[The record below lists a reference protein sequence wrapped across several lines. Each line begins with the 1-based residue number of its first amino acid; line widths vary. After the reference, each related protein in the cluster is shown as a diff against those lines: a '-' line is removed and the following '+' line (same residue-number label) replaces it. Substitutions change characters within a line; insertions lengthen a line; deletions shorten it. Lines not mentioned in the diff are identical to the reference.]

1 MAEVGDMSNLSQGI
15 SGPLF
20 QLSYMLLPSAP
31 HLVMVWPFGKK
42 GKKFMRWY
50 QQQLSIFTPSITSAI
65 PPEPLFSL
73 LTNIPQVT
81 FPICL
86 KSDSL
91 TGVSVRNLGNSQC
104 AVTFTVE
111 TDGKNRDLEISLG
124 YYDLAQS
131 LGTRGSGRTDTL
143 YLSPNMRLSS
153 NAINQSR
160 KSMFYSG
167 RPKNHTW
174 SSWFLNWAGNPD
186 PGYSLVGVPTPENL
200 TLWWEPKGN
209 ALYLEDKT
217 QDASQQLNPFLNAL
231 TAASFAASG
240 VTVSPQLLKDCPCSI
255 ITCSSC
261 KADGNPVPLWQ
272 THFAAQLKP
281 SHGVY
286 FICGDKAYLS
296 LPPFWSGT
304 CSLGYV
310 TTT

>member
-31 HLVMVWPFGKK
+31 HLVMVCPFGKK

-91 TGVSVRNLGNSQC
+91 TGVSVGNLGNSQC

-153 NAINQSR
+153 NAI
-160 KSMFYSG
+160 Y
-167 RPKNHTW
+167 
-174 SSWFLNWAGNPD
+174 
-186 PGYSLVGVPTPENL
+186 
-200 TLWWEPKGN
+200 
-209 ALYLEDKT
+209 
-217 QDASQQLNPFLNAL
+217 
-231 TAASFAASG
+231 
-240 VTVSPQLLKDCPCSI
+240 
-255 ITCSSC
+255 
-261 KADGNPVPLWQ
+261 
-272 THFAAQLKP
+272 
-281 SHGVY
+281 
-286 FICGDKAYLS
+286 
-296 LPPFWSGT
+296 
-304 CSLGYV
+304 
-310 TTT
+310 